1 MTGDMVVGIAGK
13 LAPIDDPGETLVE
26 EEEERWEGETVG
38 KGAEALTAGG
48 GEGGGEEG
56 VETTS

>member
-1 MTGDMVVGIAGK
+1 MVVGIAGK

-38 KGAEALTAGG
+38 KGVEALTAGVV
-48 GEGGGEEG
+48 EEEEEEEG